1 MLANKEKV
9 QSIQNYLDQKGVYCL
24 TCSSYNDE
32 EAYEKNPF
40 YNQYHDLFE
49 ALVSKIYKH
58 FQINS
63 EYEPIV
69 FTCFYSDEGVWH
81 GSFLEPDCDFTIE
94 KILNDD
100 YSELKYIKEEI
111 KKDKLGGGLSYA
123 KSNEDIENIIN
134 FLDRKGVTYLD
145 YFAFNEVEDN
155 SEYVNLYRKQY
166 LNLRDTVVNKIYS
179 YFDIN
184 PDYDDVSFEY
194 FGHDNSNKSWYGAFD
209 KPKLYFDIDKVL
221 EGDYSQLEE
230 LKKYRAN
237 DIVNPVDID
246 AYAKAVNDYNALPI
260 EKRKS
265 WLELSSTHKKP
276 FDNPVLYRY
285 NSGDDERE
293 FVLQA
298 IPEWASERTQI
309 SDSKTANEIT
319 AIDYYLKEKLPDDL
333 LRQDLKLVV
342 VGYNYSLG
350 YHQTIPYIVFLRSV
364 AHMKAEKFPQLNV
377 DVKDY

>member
-1 MLANKEKV
+1 M
-9 QSIQNYLDQKGVYCL
+9 
-24 TCSSYNDE
+24 
-32 EAYEKNPF
+32 
-40 YNQYHDLFE
+40 
-49 ALVSKIYKH
+49 
-58 FQINS
+58 
-63 EYEPIV
+63 
-69 FTCFYSDEGVWH
+69 
-81 GSFLEPDCDFTIE
+81 
-94 KILNDD
+94 
-100 YSELKYIKEEI
+100 
-111 KKDKLGGGLSYA
+111 
-123 KSNEDIENIIN
+123 
-134 FLDRKGVTYLD
+134 
-145 YFAFNEVEDN
+145 
-155 SEYVNLYRKQY
+155 
-166 LNLRDTVVNKIYS
+166 NLRDTVVNKIYS

-194 FGHDNSNKSWYGAFD
+194 FGHDNSNKSRYGAFD

-265 WLELSSTHKKP
+265 WLKLSSTHKKP

-285 NSGDDERE
+285 NSGNDKRE

-342 VGYNYSLG
+342 VGYNYSLC